1 MLSTPLLRAGVAA
14 TALLT
19 AALGPPAGAQSSS
32 TELILENGSVIA
44 GPLNRFAKQGFRVD
58 AVAIPEGLLV
68 PRNVVVVLTKPAGAA
83 SVPEYRVVGDSRPWR
98 VTEDINKLAAE
109 GFVLKG
115 LTIASG
121 RSLGTGPSF
130 EAVLERLPGETQ
142 QAREYRLVHTRGT
155 SADWKL
161 LEDAGRQGFDI
172 EDVIA
177 RPDPK
182 QTAAGDV
189 TFVCVKRAGSA
200 PVTFELKWAG
210 DAMRIERDVNDLA
223 AKGHSL
229 RAMWTGTTQLSA
241 LLSRPVAG
249 APAASSR
256 YEIDADPITV
266 PSVSSMS
273 GRLVAWLRFKGEQVA
288 AFDRSGKGSYEMVT
302 DPLPDENRRTA
313 SLLDVARDRID
324 RQVRKGYRPIWARYF
339 RDEKGVLTLSVILA
353 QPSK

>member
-1 MLSTPLLRAGVAA
+1 MRYTRSLKASST
-14 TALLT
+14 TIALLAFFT
-19 AALGPPAGAQSSS
+19 FAPTAQSPF
-32 TELILENGSVIA
+32 TELVVENGSVLA
-44 GPLNRFAKQGFRVD
+44 GPLNRLAKQGFRVD
-58 AVAIPEGLLV
+58 AVAIPEGQLV
-68 PRNVVVVLTKPAGAA
+68 PTNIVVVLTRAGAESGA
-83 SVPEYRVVGDSRPWR
+83 AEYRVVGDSRPWR
-98 VTEDINKLAAE
+98 VSEEITKLADE

-130 EAVLERLPGETQ
+130 EAVLERLPGETRSR
-142 QAREYRLVHTRGT
+142 REYRLVHTRGT

-161 LEDAGRQGFDI
+161 LEEAGRQGFDV
-172 EDVIA
+172 EDAIA

-182 QTAAGDV
+182 QTAAGEV
-189 TFVCVKRAGSA
+189 TFVCVKRADGA

-210 DAMRIERDVNDLA
+210 DATRIERDVNDLA
-223 AKGHSL
+223 GKGHSL
-229 RAMWTGTTQLSA
+229 RAMWTGTTQVSA

-256 YEIDADPITV
+256 YEIDADPLTV

-288 AFDRSGKGSYEMVT
+288 AFDRTGRGSYEMVT
-302 DPLPDENRRTA
+302 DPLPDANLRTG
-313 SLLDVARDRID
+313 SPLDVARGRID
-324 RQVRKGYRPIWARYF
+324 GNVRKGYRPIWARYF
-339 RDEKGVLTLSVILA
+339 RDEKGVLNLSVILA